1 MDISLTSATSKP
13 PPAPWPPCCGPAT
26 SLSSNRR
33 RRWAPPNRLA
43 QWLAELRPDL
53 TFPQQAGE
61 KANVQV
67 AHCPERVLPGRILI
81 ELVQNARVVGG
92 ITPFCARQAIALY
105 QTFVKGEC
113 VQTNARTAEMAKLVE
128 NSYRDVNIAFANEL
142 SILCDKMNIDVWE
155 LIAVANRHPRVKILQ
170 PGPGVGGHCIAVDPW
185 FIVASAPKEARLIR
199 TAREVND
206 SKPAHV
212 MEQVRQAARRCR
224 VHGKP
229 VIACLGLTYKANT
242 DDLRESPA
250 LHITADLAA
259 SGLGQVLA
267 VDPHVRSLE
276 RTPAAGVELTT
287 LGTAL
292 AQAHIVVLLVDH
304 DAFAAVKPEALQGK
318 EVIDTRG
325 LWRRHSAALGT
336 HVAAKPLAA

>member
-1 MDISLTSATSKP
+1 M
-13 PPAPWPPCCGPAT
+13 
-26 SLSSNRR
+26 
-33 RRWAPPNRLA
+33 
-43 QWLAELRPDL
+43 
-53 TFPQQAGE
+53 
-61 KANVQV
+61 

-81 ELVQNARVVGG
+81 ELVQNARVIGG

-113 VQTNARTAEMAKLVE
+113 VHTNARTAEMAKLVE

-155 LIAVANRHPRVKILQ
+155 LIARGQ
-170 PGPGVGGHCIAVDPW
+170 SS
-185 FIVASAPKEARLIR
+185 SAGEDLAAGTGRRRPLHRRRSVVHRRLRAKEARLIR

-242 DDLRESPA
+242 DDLRRVPA

-267 VDPHVRSLE
+267 VDPHVKSLE

-287 LGTAL
+287 LGTVL

-304 DAFAAVKPEALQGK
+304 DAFAAVKPEVLQGK

-325 LWRRHSAALGT
+325 LWRRHSAVLGT
-336 HVAAKPLAA
+336 HVAAKPLVA